1 MEVRLAN
8 LERVMGALDGRVAS
22 LERLEV
28 EDNGANR
35 RSKQTD
41 HQIHLTSRSLDLET
55 NGASPIDAPDPTD
68 GIGSMTFVKEE
79 ESGFFV
85 STADPESPNYAA
97 LQGFMFRASST
108 SSPVVDSL
116 NMRTA
121 VRREV
126 EPFSLPDQEQATQLI
141 RRFFKTTGSLYPYLD
156 EEAFLNTYQQSAIG
170 NVRSLRG
177 SWLALL
183 NMVFAM
189 ATHAGHNQGPLPSE
203 SDSDHDLFY
212 QRALILFLPSR
223 QHISSDFTPQ
233 MH

>member
-1 MEVRLAN
+1 V
-8 LERVMGALDGRVAS
+8 
-22 LERLEV
+22 
-28 EDNGANR
+28 
-35 RSKQTD
+35 K
-41 HQIHLTSRSLDLET
+41 TSATILHAT
-55 NGASPIDAPDPTD
+55 
-68 GIGSMTFVKEE
+68 
-79 ESGFFV
+79 V
-85 STADPESPNYAA
+85 SAADPESPNYAA

-212 QRALILFLPSR
+212 QRALILCKVDFRCATSLEIGKSLIDRFRKAAMTDDPISAIATSDESVSTR
-223 QHISSDFTPQ
+223 HRTFYRDLQHP
-233 MH
+233 